1 MTSVL
6 KREKWHKMTWAM
18 LVPRRGAEFPRIAKA
33 SMFIAQLGHDR
44 VTLRCDNEPAIE
56 AFGKGTCTSSS
67 RRKPDCA
74 RETSGRGPVQRN
86 HRTHGGT
93 RGQAR
98 TLKAAVE
105 HRSGVKVPP
114 DARPLCWL
122 LEFAAYLMN
131 RWRHRQRRKDADRQ
145 AAWTRREQSP
155 NTRVRR
161 GQTAREE
168 SQRRGEP
175 HVVRDAQT
183 SVPDATRS
191 KKNLE
196 ENDAV
201 GAPSCSYHAGRI
213 PRERNE
219 GRERQEQCI
228 ELGVNLISRSSRH
241 DALRLQR
248 EVPT

>member
-1 MTSVL
+1 ML
-6 KREKWHKMTWAM
+6 KREKSHKMTWAM

-33 SMFIAQLGHDR
+33 SMFIAQLGHAR

-56 AFGKGTCTSSS
+56 AFGNGTCTSSS

-74 RETSGRGPVQRN
+74 RETTSGRGPVQRN

-114 DARPLCWL
+114 DARVLCWL
-122 LEFAAYLMN
+122 AAYLVN
-131 RWRHRQRRKDADRQ
+131 KWRHLQRRKDADRQ
-145 AAWTRREQSP
+145 AAWTRREQSRTP
-155 NTRVRR
+155 EFVWVR
-161 GQTAREE
+161 REE

-183 SVPDATRS
+183 CVPEQHVPRRIS
-191 KKNLE
+191 KKTTLPE
-196 ENDAV
+196 HQVAV
-201 GAPSCSYHAGRI
+201 TTLDGFREKAMKAANVKNSALNWVSISSAGAHDMTHCDFS
-213 PRERNE
+213 
-219 GRERQEQCI
+219 
-228 ELGVNLISRSSRH
+228 VRS
-241 DALRLQR
+241 QR
-248 EVPT
+248 EETS